1 MATDT
6 LKSKLIQSEEQYE
19 EYGDIL
25 EKLVFDEENEDHQ
38 DEIELLTLLIKDWD
52 ERHRL
57 APEPAALSS

>member
-6 LKSKLIQSEEQYE
+6 LKYKLIQSEEQYE

-25 EKLVFDEENEDHQ
+25 EKLVFDEENEDPQ

>member
-38 DEIELLTLLIKDWD
+38 DEIELQIK
-52 ERHRL
+52 ELRRG
-57 APEPAALSS
+57 

>member
-25 EKLVFDEENEDHQ
+25 EKLVFDEENEDPQ